1 MSELTKFKLKNKEM
15 KLDKNCDHP
24 ISKVY
29 GDEYYNTNI
38 ISEADLKSLLHM
50 NEYSVMLDT

>member
-1 MSELTKFKLKNKEM
+1 M

-38 ISEADLKSLLHM
+38 ISEADLKSLLHIL
-50 NEYSVMLDT
+50 EVYERVFRDA